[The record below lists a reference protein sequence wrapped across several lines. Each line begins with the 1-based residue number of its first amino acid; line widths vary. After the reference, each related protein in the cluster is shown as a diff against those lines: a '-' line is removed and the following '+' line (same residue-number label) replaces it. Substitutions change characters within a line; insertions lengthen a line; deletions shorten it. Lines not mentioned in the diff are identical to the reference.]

1 MHSRSF
7 THTHTHMQICAY
19 AYFVIVFWRVYGKLH
34 SPFSCCCFCYCCWHL
49 RQQLQH
55 QQQAAAKRFSKNRI
69 DRFEKIYKIK
79 CGATTT
85 TTWRKAE
92 SIYGISAVPE
102 GLTTRRVCV
111 YGERHRQRRRPP
123 CGGLTIS
130 PHPHHRVHCSRAIH
144 LVIAHPTCRGGASAS
159 VAHWGIARLSQQLL
173 LLFCCC
179 CCFSFKQN
187 SPPCYAAKAQIFCDC
202 IYREIKSKQ
211 VERSRRFC
219 S

>member
-1 MHSRSF
+1 MWGNNNNNMEKSRE
-7 THTHTHMQICAY
+7 
-19 AYFVIVFWRVYGKLH
+19 
-34 SPFSCCCFCYCCWHL
+34 HL
-49 RQQLQH
+49 RH
-55 QQQAAAKRFSKNRI
+55 FRCARRADDAAGVCVWGEAP
-69 DRFEKIYKIK
+69 
-79 CGATTT
+79 TTT
-85 TTWRKAE
+85 AASLRWFNH
-92 SIYGISAVPE
+92 
-102 GLTTRRVCV
+102 L
-111 YGERHRQRRRPP
+111 
-123 CGGLTIS
+123 

-219 S
+219 SWTYTHTYTWTDILYMHVWLCVYVYLHVLLACVCVCVWPSASWDRSKR

>member
-1 MHSRSF
+1 MWGNNNKTNNMEKSRE
-7 THTHTHMQICAY
+7 
-19 AYFVIVFWRVYGKLH
+19 
-34 SPFSCCCFCYCCWHL
+34 HL
-49 RQQLQH
+49 RH
-55 QQQAAAKRFSKNRI
+55 FRCARRADDAA
-69 DRFEKIYKIK
+69 
-79 CGATTT
+79 G
-85 TTWRKAE
+85 
-92 SIYGISAVPE
+92 
-102 GLTTRRVCV
+102 VC
-111 YGERHRQRRRPP
+111 GERRRLRRRPP

-130 PHPHHRVHCSRAIH
+130 PRAPHLPHHHIHCSRAIH

-173 LLFCCC
+173 LLFCC
-179 CCFSFKQN
+179 FSFKQN